1 MKKSEAIQLI
11 AQWQDRLNR
20 IEGIEREYNNEVL
33 SAMGSKPIKIITGFR
48 RTGKSFLVQR
58 VARHLVESG
67 TFPLSNILYLN
78 FEDFRLST
86 INSPDKLDSVYRAF
100 RAEIASDGKKLL
112 IFDEIQNVN
121 QWDRFI
127 RTIYETDSDSEIILT
142 GSNSELLSSE
152 IGSRL
157 AGRVIEFSILPFNFI
172 EYLRFYGIS
181 VNNSV
186 DYYRHQEKIQHYF
199 NRYLK
204 FGGLPET
211 LSIHSDTACFSYLE
225 GILSKVILDDII
237 QRFNVKHTTAVEKV
251 LLYLFSATGNIV
263 SFTRISNYLKQLDI
277 SIKQETLIKYIQYML
292 KTFAV
297 YEVGKFDWKLGKIFS
312 TTRKYYAVD
321 TGLINLYPN
330 TVSNISN
337 QLENIVYLNLRKQRK
352 PIYFGALASGKEIDF
367 IQRTENGS
375 FEKYQVSQ
383 TLNPENYHRELS
395 PFMLEGTYLENGNN
409 ILLTLDEDEED
420 IEFQNY
426 SISRKN
432 LLRWLLKL

>member
-1 MKKSEAIQLI
+1 
-11 AQWQDRLNR
+11 
-20 IEGIEREYNNEVL
+20 
-33 SAMGSKPIKIITGFR
+33 
-48 RTGKSFLVQR
+48 
-58 VARHLVESG
+58 
-67 TFPLSNILYLN
+67 
-78 FEDFRLST
+78 
-86 INSPDKLDSVYRAF
+86 
-100 RAEIASDGKKLL
+100 
-112 IFDEIQNVN
+112 
-121 QWDRFI
+121 
-127 RTIYETDSDSEIILT
+127 
-142 GSNSELLSSE
+142 
-152 IGSRL
+152 
-157 AGRVIEFSILPFNFI
+157 
-172 EYLRFYGIS
+172 
-181 VNNSV
+181 
-186 DYYRHQEKIQHYF
+186 
-199 NRYLK
+199 
-204 FGGLPET
+204 
-211 LSIHSDTACFSYLE
+211 
-225 GILSKVILDDII
+225 
-237 QRFNVKHTTAVEKV
+237 
-251 LLYLFSATGNIV
+251 
-263 SFTRISNYLKQLDI
+263 
-277 SIKQETLIKYIQYML
+277 ML

-330 TVSNISN
+330 TVSNLSN